1 MSAGEDGSVRLWDL
15 RQKTMTAVITPHT
28 HPKVERP
35 SLGKWVGD
43 AGLSDDWLV
52 RATDFTN

>member
-1 MSAGEDGSVRLWDL
+1 MSAGEDGAVKLWDL
-15 RQKTMTAVITPHT
+15 RQKEMAAKILPHT

-43 AGLSDDWLV
+43 AALSEDFLV
-52 RATDFTN
+52 SLRT